1 MLLNDFVSR
10 GGGGGGG
17 VTPLYG
23 LYGDVPLGRVHN
35 FAQVCPKQC
44 AWFVQVCSSNEIEGV
59 VLSTVCILG
68 IFCPKQGQS
77 FKPSAAH
84 PYPNIGWVPR
94 PPPPEFVPWSR
105 QETRVAL
112 ILLPCFSDILDF
124 PGNNWAVKVRCDHV
138 CILVERKIMMKVRG
152 NWEERRAERGSQ

>member
-23 LYGDVPLGRVHN
+23 LYGDVLLDRVHN

-59 VLSTVCILG
+59 VLNRACILG

-77 FKPSAAH
+77 FKPSAAR
-84 PYPNIGWVPR
+84 PYPNIGWVPPAPSLYHEAGR
-94 PPPPEFVPWSR
+94 R
-105 QETRVAL
+105 RV
-112 ILLPCFSDILDF
+112 LPLYCFHAS
-124 PGNNWAVKVRCDHV
+124 VT
-138 CILVERKIMMKVRG
+138 
-152 NWEERRAERGSQ
+152 S